1 MRRSKIIYDP
11 KLSVAE
17 NAEKNGVSIAGMRYY
32 IKVNGIDRRQE
43 AKMNI
48 VNDLK
53 KYLKKNPNAT
63 RDEAALATGY
73 SINTIR
79 LYWETAKGK
88 SELQSNIDRKKTT
101 ESYQLTKET
110 VIKSIG
116 KNQDKILKDIIRLY
130 IPSKKYDC
138 DLTYSKGLFY
148 KAIQQPKYKFDKFPL
163 SDDVKP
169 LDEAFSLSNEIFES
183 VVIDLP
189 FIIKCSQKDAQTS
202 IVVDR
207 FQCFYSVNELIETNK
222 TMLSLAY
229 RLLRPNGILVQKV
242 QNTNFSGKQIWAN
255 FLCQQYGQELGFE
268 LIDEFVLEGKSRL
281 LHYPEGGE
289 QKHARKYH
297 SYFLVF
303 KKVKA
308 KKTKSS
314 LQ

>member
-1 MRRSKIIYDP
+1 
-11 KLSVAE
+11 
-17 NAEKNGVSIAGMRYY
+17 MRYY
-32 IKVNGIDRRQE
+32 IKVNGIDRRHD

-63 RDEAALATGY
+63 RDEAATATGY

-79 LYWETAKGK
+79 LYWEAAKGK
-88 SELQSNIDRKKTT
+88 SELQSNIDRKKTI

-116 KNQDKILKDIIRLY
+116 KNQDRILKDIIRLY

-189 FIIKCSQKDAQTS
+189 FIIKCSQKDAASTRY
-202 IVVDR
+202 VDR
-207 FQCFYSVNELIETNK
+207 FQCFFSIQELKDTNK
-222 TMLSLAY
+222 EMLSLAY
-229 RLLRPNGILVQKV
+229 RLLEPNGILVQKV
-242 QNTNFSGKQIWAN
+242 QNAIFAGKQVWTSFI
-255 FLCQQYGQELGFE
+255 CQQYAQEIGFE

-308 KKTKSS
+308 KKDQLK
-314 LQ
+314 

>member
-11 KLSVAE
+11 NLSIAE
-17 NAEKNGVSIAGMRYY
+17 NAEKNSVSIAGMRYY
-32 IKVNGIDRRQE
+32 IKVNGIDRRHE

-63 RDEAALATGY
+63 RDAAVLGTGL
-73 SINTIR
+73 SINTVR
-79 LYWETAKGK
+79 KYWKIAKGNK
-88 SELQSNIDRKKTT
+88 ELQSNFDSEKISHT
-101 ESYQLTKET
+101 YQLNKDN

-116 KNQDKILKDIIRLY
+116 KSQDKILKDIIRLY

-148 KAIQQPKYKFDKFPL
+148 KAIQQPKFKFDKFPL

-169 LDEAFSLSNEIFES
+169 LDEAFLLSNEVFES
-183 VVIDLP
+183 IVVDLP
-189 FIIKCSQKDAQTS
+189 FIIKSSQKDAQTS

-222 TMLSLAY
+222 SMLSLAY
-229 RLLRPNGILVQKV
+229 RLLKPNGILVQKV
-242 QNTNFSGKQIWAN
+242 QNTI
-255 FLCQQYGQELGFE
+255 YGDRQVWTSFITQLQAQNMGYT

-281 LHYPEGGE
+281 LYYPDSV

-303 KKVKA
+303 KKS
-308 KKTKSS
+308 KS
-314 LQ
+314 L